1 MNHTFISDFQKGQ
14 EIDDY
19 YAVAKKTKRSTKNGS
34 YFISLT
40 LSDRTG
46 RVDAVVWNA
55 TLTKFGEDYN
65 ENQVVRVCGRVDEYD
80 GKVQIVVEKI
90 GIGDAT
96 RYEASWFLPQSP
108 VPVDDVMKQI
118 LSLVASVKD
127 EKLKLLAESFLGSED
142 YSPNFRVAP
151 GAVYLHHAYLGGL
164 AVHTLGVMKICDFL
178 CQLYPL
184 NRDLLIVASLFHD
197 VGKMVENTWEL
208 IFKRTIEGELVGHL
222 IISRDILRE
231 FTKSVGIATEVA
243 LHLEHCILSHH
254 GQYLYGSPKLP
265 MTREAFALHVADLA
279 DSRFEEFERELKN
292 IAQGES
298 TDPIRYLDNIRLFN
312 L

>member
-90 GIGDAT
+90 GIGDPIK
-96 RYEASWFLPQSP
+96 YESSWFLPQSP
-108 VPVDDVMKQI
+108 VPVEDIMRQI
-118 LSLVASVKD
+118 NAMVASVGD
-127 EKLKLLAESFLGSED
+127 EAEQM
-142 YSPNFRVAP
+142 
-151 GAVYLHHAYLGGL
+151 AV
-164 AVHTLGVMKICDFL
+164 
-178 CQLYPL
+178 
-184 NRDLLIVASLFHD
+184 
-197 VGKMVENTWEL
+197 
-208 IFKRTIEGELVGHL
+208 
-222 IISRDILRE
+222 ISW
-231 FTKSVGIATEVA
+231 
-243 LHLEHCILSHH
+243 
-254 GQYLYGSPKLP
+254 
-265 MTREAFALHVADLA
+265 
-279 DSRFEEFERELKN
+279 
-292 IAQGES
+292 
-298 TDPIRYLDNIRLFN
+298 
-312 L
+312 

>member
-1 MNHTFISDFQKGQ
+1 MNHIFISDFQKGQ

-19 YAVAKKTKRSTKNGS
+19 YAVAKKLKKSTKAGS
-34 YFISLT
+34 FFISLI

-46 RVDAVVWNA
+46 RVDAIVWNT
-55 TLTKFGEDYN
+55 TLAKFGEDYN

-80 GKVQIVVEKI
+80 GKIQIVVEKI
-90 GIGDAT
+90 GIGDPT
-96 RYEASWFLPQSP
+96 KYESSWFLPQSP
-108 VPVDDVMKQI
+108 IPVEDIMRQI
-118 LSLVASVKD
+118 NAMVASVGD
-127 EKLKLLAESFLGSED
+127 EKLKQMAVSFLGDENLSQ
-142 YSPNFRVAP
+142 SFRVAP

-164 AVHTLGVMKICDFL
+164 AAHTLAVMKFCDSL

-184 NRDLLIVASLFHD
+184 NRDLLIVAALFHD

-231 FTKSVGIATEVA
+231 FTKSTGIAPEVA

-298 TDPIRYLDNIRLFN
+298 TEPIRYLDNIKLFN